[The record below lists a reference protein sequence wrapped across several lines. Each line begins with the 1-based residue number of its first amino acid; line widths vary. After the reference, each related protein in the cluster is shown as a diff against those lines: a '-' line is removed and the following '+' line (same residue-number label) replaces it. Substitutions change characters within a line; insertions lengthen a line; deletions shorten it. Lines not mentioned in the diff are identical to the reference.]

1 MISIIMGSDSDL
13 PIMQE
18 TAQRLASFGIRYEMK
33 ILSAHRTPDAV
44 RNYVKKAERR
54 RGIKIFIAGAG
65 AAAHLPGVIASY
77 TTLPVIGV
85 PLGSELKGL
94 DSLLSI
100 VQMPKGVPVAT
111 MAIGKAGA
119 INAAILATEILALN
133 NKKIKEQLQAE
144 RRTMAQEVLKKSK
157 SLKKERRKQ

>member
-1 MISIIMGSDSDL
+1 MGSDSDL

-18 TAQRLASFGIRYEMK
+18 TTKILKSFNIKYEMK

-44 RNYVKKAERR
+44 RNYIKNSEKK
-54 RGIKIFIAGAG
+54 GIKIFIAGAG
-65 AAAHLPGVIASY
+65 AAAHLPGVIASH
-77 TTLPVIGV
+77 TILPVIGV

-94 DSLLSI
+94 DSLFSI

-119 INAAILATEILALN
+119 INGAILAAEILAIKD
-133 NKKIKEQLQAE
+133 KKIKQRLQNY
-144 RRTMAQEVLKKSK
+144 RKKMKIEVLNKSK
-157 SLKKERRKQ
+157 SLREK

>member
-18 TAQRLASFGIRYEMK
+18 TAKILKSFNIKYEMK

-44 RNYVKKAERR
+44 RNYVKNSEKK
-54 RGIKIFIAGAG
+54 GIKIFIAGAG
-65 AAAHLPGVIASY
+65 AAAHLPGVIASH
-77 TTLPVIGV
+77 TFLPVIGV

-94 DSLLSI
+94 DSLFSI

-119 INAAILATEILALN
+119 INAAILAAEILATSD
-133 NKKIKEQLQAE
+133 KKIKQRLQNF
-144 RRTMAQEVLKKSK
+144 RKKMVKEVLNKSK
-157 SLKKERRKQ
+157 SLRGK

>member
-1 MISIIMGSDSDL
+1 MISIIMGSESDF

-18 TAQRLASFGIRYEMK
+18 TAQTLDSFSIRYEMK
-33 ILSAHRTPDAV
+33 ILSAHRTPEAV
-44 RNYVKKAERR
+44 RRYVKASEKK
-54 RGIKIFIAGAG
+54 GIKVFITGAG
-65 AAAHLPGVIASY
+65 GAAHLPGVIASY

-111 MAIGKAGA
+111 MAIGKPGA
-119 INAAILATEILALN
+119 INAAILAGEILALSD
-133 NKKIKEQLQAE
+133 KKVRERLQAE
-144 RRTMAQEVLKKSK
+144 RKRMAQEVLNKSK
-157 SLKKERRKQ
+157 SLRTKRRNQ

>member
-13 PIMQE
+13 LIMQE
-18 TAQRLASFGIRYEMK
+18 TAKMLKSFNIKYEMK

-44 RNYVKKAERR
+44 RNYIKNSEKK
-54 RGIKIFIAGAG
+54 GIKIFIAGAG
-65 AAAHLPGVIASY
+65 AAAHLPGVIASH
-77 TTLPVIGV
+77 TILPVIGV

-94 DSLLSI
+94 DSLFSI

-119 INAAILATEILALN
+119 INAAILAAEILAIKD
-133 NKKIKEQLQAE
+133 KKIKQRLQNY
-144 RRTMAQEVLKKSK
+144 RKHMKKEVLNKSK
-157 SLKKERRKQ
+157 SLRRK